1 MQHDVDAVDI
11 EYFMLDKLE
20 ELYNTDTE
28 EDSTQMISKQLTDI
42 IKDLQKG
49 EMKKMEEMEEMFLK
63 IKNKKPEYVDQ

>member
-1 MQHDVDAVDI
+1 
-11 EYFMLDKLE
+11 
-20 ELYNTDTE
+20 
-28 EDSTQMISKQLTDI
+28 MISKQLTDI